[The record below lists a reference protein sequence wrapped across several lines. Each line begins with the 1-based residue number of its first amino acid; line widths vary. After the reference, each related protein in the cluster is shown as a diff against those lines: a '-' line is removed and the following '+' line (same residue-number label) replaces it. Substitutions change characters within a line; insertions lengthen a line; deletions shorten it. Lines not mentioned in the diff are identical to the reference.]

1 MSNTVTII
9 GGKIEV
15 NEAVRALL
23 IGHMSRFTVERVEDG
38 PRAGVPGLRPG
49 EGRVYAL
56 AHGER
61 QATLAYAS
69 GRS

>member
-1 MSNTVTII
+1 MVTIT

-23 IGHMSRFTVERVEDG
+23 TGHTSRFTVEKVEDG
-38 PRAGVPGLRPG
+38 PRAGNTGDFDG
-49 EGRVYAL
+49 ERVYAL

-61 QATLAYAS
+61 AVTLAYQS
-69 GRS
+69 DRS

>member
-1 MSNTVTII
+1 MVTIT

-23 IGHMSRFTVERVEDG
+23 TGHASRFTVERVEDG
-38 PRAGVPGLRPG
+38 PRAGYVGDD
-49 EGRVYAL
+49 EIESRVYAL

-61 QATLAYAS
+61 QATLAYQS
-69 GRS
+69 DRV